1 MRRLLMANADQA
13 DAAAATSAIE
23 PVAAGAAYTLAVGE
37 GGRLKLE
44 ARAAGVDGAFGRVLA
59 SAHAAML
66 DGTWRRLK
74 VCRNSGCGWPT
85 TTGRRTSRARGA
97 RWRSAATAERRGR
110 TGAVSVRR
118 LGR

>member
-1 MRRLLMANADQA
+1 MRRLLMANAGQA

-74 VCRNSGCGWPT
+74 VCRNSGCGWAYYDRSKNVS
-85 TTGRRTSRARGA
+85 GAWCAMEICGNRRKTRAY
-97 RWRSAATAERRGR
+97 RRR
-110 TGAVSVRR
+110 QRA
-118 LGR
+118 